1 MRYKIT
7 KIQCEFSN
15 GRKETIIPGTTTLI
29 ISNICDDIDR
39 YRADIRDELNMRL
52 SILGIKVDS
61 IFLTYEDQNEQ
72 K

>member
-15 GRKETIIPGTTTLI
+15 GSKETIIPGTTTLI
-29 ISNICDDIDR
+29 ISNTCDDIDR
-39 YRADIRDELNMRL
+39 YRTDIRDELNMRL
-52 SILGIKVDS
+52 NILGIKVDS
-61 IFLTYEDQNEQ
+61 IFLTYEDRNES

>member
-15 GRKETIIPGTTTLI
+15 GSKEAIIPGTTTLI
-29 ISNICDDIDR
+29 ISNTCDDIDR
-39 YRADIRDELNMRL
+39 YRSDIRDELNMRL

-61 IFLTYEDQNEQ
+61 IFLTYEDRNEQ

>member
-15 GRKETIIPGTTTLI
+15 GSKEVIIPGTTTLI
-29 ISNICDDIDR
+29 ISNTCDDIDR
-39 YRADIRDELNMRL
+39 YRSDIRDELNMRL
-52 SILGIKVDS
+52 NILGIKVDS
-61 IFLTYEDQNEQ
+61 IFLTYEDRNEQ